1 MSGMQQTLPRST
13 WLLLIAL
20 TLGWGLNW
28 PIMKIALAELPVWT
42 FRGLSVAGGAVGL
55 FLIAAASN
63 ARLLPQRNQ
72 WMQLT
77 MSSLF
82 NVTLWNVFIGY
93 GLTLLPA
100 GRSVILAYVMP
111 LWVVLLSYFVLGES
125 MTRRRVLGVALGMAG
140 MGLLLLNEWAILK
153 AAPVGALLVLS
164 AAASWAIGTV
174 LIKRYPTNLPTT
186 SFTAW
191 QLLLGGILIVVGA
204 LLFERHTWHAVSWR
218 ASAAVIYNMTI
229 AFVFCYWAW
238 FKIVSRAAAGVSALG
253 TLMIPVV
260 GVFSSMVLLG
270 ERPSWAEYAAMVL
283 VFAAIATVVIPSRR
297 LTG

>member
-63 ARLLPQRNQ
+63 ARLLPQRDQ
-72 WMQLT
+72 WMRLS

-153 AAPVGALLVLS
+153 AAPVGALLVLG

-191 QLLLGGILIVVGA
+191 QLLLGGIPIVVGA

-260 GVFSSMVLLG
+260 GIFSSMVLLG

-283 VFAAIATVVIPSRR
+283 VFAAIATVVIPPRR
-297 LTG
+297 STG